1 MRMVHPVLPK
11 SPTKAA
17 ETIQI
22 QSVAE
27 DVLFKIRNKMLKILQ
42 ASVSISEETDLIKK
56 YILLTS
62 VLFTLN
68 LD

>member
-1 MRMVHPVLPK
+1 MRIVHPVLPT

-17 ETIQI
+17 ETI